1 MGPRLR
7 DRIREIAVPE
17 TPNRNFWLALIGV
30 AVLLRALVALVIL
43 GRMPIYSDA
52 LAYSQQADHI
62 LHPVAGPDPYY
73 WPPGTSYVLVPFYWA
88 FGVHDWVARVATIG
102 ISVGAVVTTPLIALR
117 MLKSVRP
124 ALLSG
129 WVLALYPG
137 MWIEASQPFSFDLT
151 LLGVNLTVLFALRAW
166 ETRRISDY
174 AITGLS
180 LGLAGLS
187 RPSTLS
193 LGVALAVFAF
203 VAIARRRSE
212 GRSTDVVRLVTGAAV
227 LVACTAVVLAPAV
240 AHNEADDQGLTLSVN
255 NELNVWIGNNP
266 YTPIYR
272 TDRIGQHPTSY
283 FPVDERAYLNKY
295 GYGGHPTRGQRSATL
310 HEAERF
316 VEDHPA
322 ITAVRTV
329 NRARA
334 FWGFDYTIPDLLRT
348 NWGKGAKVEAVALVF
363 VVGGYALLALLLIIG
378 LVFARQLF
386 RSGRLAFLVT
396 MVLAFEVPYTLAYA
410 AGRWHYPTLGL
421 LAIPAGVGAAWLL
434 DTPDRWKKLRSSVPF
449 WIATGVFL
457 LIQAEFAYFTATA

>member
-1 MGPRLR
+1 MSRPLWERLK
-7 DRIREIAVPE
+7 AGALPE
-17 TPNRNFWLALIGV
+17 RPTRQFWIALIVV
-30 AVLLRALVALVIL
+30 AFILRAFVALVLL
-43 GRMPIYSDA
+43 GHMPITSDA

-73 WPPGTSYVLVPFYWA
+73 WPPGTSYVLLPFYWA
-88 FGVHDWVARVATIG
+88 FGVHDWVARLVMIG
-102 ISVGAVVTTPLIALR
+102 ISVGTVVTTTLIALR
-117 MLKSVRP
+117 MLNSVRP
-124 ALLSG
+124 ALLAG

-137 MWIEASQPFSFDLT
+137 MWIEASQPFSFDVT

-166 ETRRISDY
+166 ETRRFSDY
-174 AITGLS
+174 AIAGLS

-187 RPSTLS
+187 RPSTLI
-193 LGVALAVFAF
+193 LGVALVLFALVAV
-203 VAIARRRSE
+203 ARRRSE
-212 GRSTDVVRLVTGAAV
+212 DRPTDGARLATGAAV
-227 LVACTAVVLAPAV
+227 LVVCTAAVLAPAI
-240 AHNEADDQGLTLSVN
+240 AHNEADDQGPTISVN

-272 TDRIGQHPTSY
+272 TDRIGQHPVSY
-283 FPVDERAYLNKY
+283 FPADERAYLNKY
-295 GYGGHPTRGQRSATL
+295 GYGSHPTRAQRSATL

-316 VEDHPA
+316 VGDHPA

-334 FWGFDYTIPDLLRT
+334 FWGFDYTIPELLRT
-348 NWGKGAKVEAVALVF
+348 DWGKSAKVEAVAIVF
-363 VVGGYALLALLLIIG
+363 VVGGYGLLALLLIIG

-396 MVLAFEVPYTLAYA
+396 MVLAFELPYTLAYA

-434 DTPDRWKKLRSSVPF
+434 DTPDRWRQLRSSVPF